1 MIDENVVLL
10 LLSFGLCLLVSGIN
24 AAANALGRRDDLNL
38 PVSPSLAGD
47 GGSVARTLIP
57 GEFPSETPR
66 SAP

>member
-1 MIDENVVLL
+1 MIGVHLALWFVVL
-10 LLSFGLCLLVSGIN
+10 GCLADAIN

-57 GEFPSETPR
+57 GEFPSNFPR